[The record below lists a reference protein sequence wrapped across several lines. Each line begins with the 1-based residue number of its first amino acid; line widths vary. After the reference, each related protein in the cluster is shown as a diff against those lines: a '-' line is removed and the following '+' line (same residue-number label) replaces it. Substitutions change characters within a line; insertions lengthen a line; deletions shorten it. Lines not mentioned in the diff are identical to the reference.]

1 MSNIPLPSSWVHARI
16 SEIAAVNPTLD
27 KSEIADD
34 LEVSFVP
41 MPAVEQLTGRITVSK
56 TRPLSEVKKGFTPF
70 LEGDVLFAKITPCME
85 NGKMAVAPALKNGY
99 GFGSTEF
106 HVLRPFSG
114 ISAKYIYYFVSSQGF
129 RYAAEHKMSGAVGQR
144 RVTTT
149 YISAQQIPVP
159 PSREQRRIVAKIEE
173 LFSELDKGVEA
184 LTTAREQLK
193 VYRQSVLQH
202 AFSGK
207 LTEKW
212 RKHAGVATSSGN
224 SLLEQ
229 LNKARTLYCAE
240 QSHKWEIAVREW
252 TKGGEK
258 GKRPSRPE
266 NPAKV
271 LPLSDLD
278 LKRLPD
284 IHPSWRYVRL
294 DTIAQI
300 GSGMSVSKDRVLEDP
315 VEVPYLRVANVQRG
329 KLDLAQIKV
338 IKVEKTQL
346 VQLVLKKWDVLF
358 NEGGDRDKLGR
369 GWIWEDQI
377 TSCITQNHVFR
388 ASLYLASEK
397 HAKFI
402 SYWGN
407 TFGQDYFN
415 TEGKQTTNLA
425 SINKGVLGGFPIPL
439 LPLQEQSE
447 IIRLVEEKL
456 SVCDYM
462 LSEIDDQFA
471 RASALRQSILKQAF
485 SGQLVAQDP
494 ADEPASVLLERI
506 RAERKKADAKKPGR
520 KTKITGHRKTGKRAT
535 A

>member
-193 VYRQSVLQH
+193 VYCKTLLDQAASGDLLVARGVQKGRFNEDTWRSLSEVVSSLGQGWSPRCLNHPSPSEELWAVITTTAIQHGSFGDQENKQLPDELEPRTHLVIQPGDILVTRAGPRKRVGVACLVRRSRSRLLVCDKAYRLRVKEKELLPEWMELTLNSPRILQSVEELKTGISD
-202 AFSGK
+202 SGVN
-207 LTEKW
+207 LT
-212 RKHAGVATSSGN
+212 
-224 SLLEQ
+224 Q
-229 LNKARTLYCAE
+229 
-240 QSHKWEIAVREW
+240 
-252 TKGGEK
+252 
-258 GKRPSRPE
+258 
-266 NPAKV
+266 
-271 LPLSDLD
+271 
-278 LKRLPD
+278 
-284 IHPSWRYVRL
+284 
-294 DTIAQI
+294 
-300 GSGMSVSKDRVLEDP
+300 DRFLG
-315 VEVPYLRVANVQRG
+315 LRVPVPSLKAQRET
-329 KLDLAQIKV
+329 LSIVDAAM
-338 IKVEKTQL
+338 
-346 VQLVLKKWDVLF
+346 
-358 NEGGDRDKLGR
+358 
-369 GWIWEDQI
+369 
-377 TSCITQNHVFR
+377 S
-388 ASLYLASEK
+388 
-397 HAKFI
+397 HA
-402 SYWGN
+402 
-407 TFGQDYFN
+407 
-415 TEGKQTTNLA
+415 TNLA
-425 SINKGVLGGFPIPL
+425 G
-439 LPLQEQSE
+439 Q
-447 IIRLVEEKL
+447 
-456 SVCDYM
+456 
-462 LSEIDDQFA
+462 IDSALIQVD
-471 RASALRQSILKQAF
+471 ALRQSILKQAF
-485 SGQLVAQDP
+485 AGQLVAQNP

-506 RAERKKADAKKPGR
+506 RAERTKTDAKKPGR
-520 KTKITGHRKTGKRAT
+520 KTKSTGTSKAGKRAT